1 MSSTKREKELAR
13 QRAER
18 QAARDA
24 AAGQRRKQRNAVLGS
39 VVAHRLQ
46 LAHGS
51 SIERGANLGTAIQ
64 SAVPVP

>member
-39 VVAHRLQ
+39 VVAVL
-46 LAHGS
+46 LVAGAAVGGS
-51 SIERGANLGTAIQ
+51 TRPALPA
-64 SAVPVP
+64 